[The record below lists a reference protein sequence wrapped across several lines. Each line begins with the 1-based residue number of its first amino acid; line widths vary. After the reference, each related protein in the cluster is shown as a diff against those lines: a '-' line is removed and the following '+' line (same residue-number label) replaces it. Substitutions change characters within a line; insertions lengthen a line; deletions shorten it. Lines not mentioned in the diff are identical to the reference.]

1 MRLYLTTLQA
11 GVRAFVL
18 LILICSAVA
27 LGEAQVMS
35 SGSFQ
40 VESDS
45 LNFGGGRS
53 TSTSYVQES
62 TFGELGTGNSSST
75 NYALRAGYQQM
86 LESYISLSVVADVVL
101 SPSLGLAGGIS
112 NGSTTLTII
121 TDNRAGYSATLSAVN
136 APAMQAPVGTIANY
150 VASSTVPDYAFF
162 TNISEAHFGF
172 SPEGVDIASRW
183 RDDGADCG
191 VGILDTPNAC
201 WDMVSTTP
209 VEFLRRTTANH
220 PNGATSTLKF
230 RVGIGAS
237 AAVTAGS
244 YTATSTVTALTL

>member
-1 MRLYLTTLQA
+1 MQTLVETLQVA
-11 GVRAFVL
+11 VRAFL
-18 LILICSAVA
+18 LMVFL
-27 LGEAQVMS
+27 LGGIAFGQAQVMS

-62 TFGELGTGNSSST
+62 TFGEIGTGNSSST
-75 NYALRAGYQQM
+75 NYSLRAGYQQM

-101 SPSLGLAGGIS
+101 SPSLGLAGGTS

-121 TDNRAGYSATLSAVN
+121 TDNRAGYSASVSAVN
-136 APAMQAPVGTIANY
+136 APAMQSGVGSIANY
-150 VASSTVPDYAFF
+150 LASSTVPDYAFF

-183 RDDGADCG
+183 RDNGADCG
-191 VGILDTPNAC
+191 VGGLDTQNAC

-209 VEFLRRTTANH
+209 VEVLRRTTANH
-220 PNGATSTLKF
+220 PSGSTSTLKF

>member
-1 MRLYLTTLQA
+1 MNLLAETLQA
-11 GVRAFVL
+11 AVRAFLLVVFVGSTIVL
-18 LILICSAVA
+18 
-27 LGEAQVMS
+27 GHAQVMS

-45 LNFGGGRS
+45 INFGGGRS
-53 TSTSYVQES
+53 TSSSYVQES
-62 TFGELGTGNSSST
+62 TFGEVGTGNSSST
-75 NYALRAGYQQM
+75 NYSLRAGYQQM

-101 SPSLGLAGGIS
+101 SPSLGLAGGTS

-121 TDNRAGYSATLSAVN
+121 TDNRAGYSASLSAVN
-136 APAMQAPVGTIANY
+136 APAMQASVGTIANY
-150 VASSTVPDYAFF
+150 VASSTVPDYTFF

-209 VEFLRRTTANH
+209 VEILRRTTANH
-220 PNGATSTLKF
+220 PNGATSTLRF
-230 RVGIGAS
+230 RVGIGAN